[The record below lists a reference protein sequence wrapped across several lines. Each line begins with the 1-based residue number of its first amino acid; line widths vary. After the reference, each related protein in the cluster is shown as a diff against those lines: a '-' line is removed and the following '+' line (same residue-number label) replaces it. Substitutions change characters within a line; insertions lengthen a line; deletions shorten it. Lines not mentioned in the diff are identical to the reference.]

1 MKFVLSTAVL
11 ASVVA
16 PAVSFSYLDTLGGG
30 ASVAAAAPAAFEA
43 PAAPEPVAAAPYVPA
58 PAADVPT
65 GGSYFDNLSS
75 GATAID
81 GPGLLTHTDCLNTGA
96 AALAGG
102 PGINSFASAIAP
114 TSAIPG
120 GAGLPT
126 YAESLSPNTG
136 ASASFNPFGSSA
148 TASFSGSS
156 SADGVAFTLETG
168 DISGLAQGL
177 SASGGTLRLTG
188 TIDNISYN

>member
-30 ASVAAAAPAAFEA
+30 ASVAAPAAFEA

-58 PAADVPT
+58 PAADVPA
-65 GGSYFDNLSS
+65 GGNYFDCLST
-75 GATAID
+75 GATAIR
-81 GPGLLTHTDCLNTGA
+81 GPGLTTHTDTLNTGM

-102 PGINSFASAIAP
+102 AGINSFASAIAP

-136 ASASFNPFGSSA
+136 ASTSFNPFGSSV

-177 SASGGTLRLTG
+177 SASGGTLRLSG